1 MCDLFLLMR
10 DVDIASYVDDNMPY
24 DICDDIDEI
33 MSALK
38 HAATSL
44 SI

>member
-1 MCDLFLLMR
+1 MR

-24 DICDDIDEI
+24 DVSDDIDEI
-33 MSALK
+33 SALK